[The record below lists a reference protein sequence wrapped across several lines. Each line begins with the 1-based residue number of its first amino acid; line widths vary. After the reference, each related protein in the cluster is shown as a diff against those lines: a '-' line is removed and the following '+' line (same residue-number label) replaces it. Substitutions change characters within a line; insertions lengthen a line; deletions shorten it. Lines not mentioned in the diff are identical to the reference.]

1 MMETLQRY
9 CAMGM
14 RALQQ
19 MLTGRDNLTIDFA
32 RVGAVGALVAGVVYA
47 GVDVVGHR
55 HGFSFSDY
63 GVGVG
68 AILGGGGL
76 AVMAKR
82 KDEPGND

>member
-1 MMETLQRY
+1 MDAIRRY

-14 RALQQ
+14 TALQQ
-19 MLTGRDNLTIDFA
+19 MLTGKDNVTIDFA
-32 RVGAVGALVAGVVYA
+32 RVGAVGALAAGVVYA
-47 GVDVVGHR
+47 GIDVVAHG